1 MVPYRVNKKNLI
13 KIYHILYFS
22 LKKYTASIFKLL
34 RVPVKTDSFI
44 INSNLANNI
53 DISYTLFGYSH
64 FKGHY
69 PAAEP
74 QTWNWLAKNLI
85 IPGTIIDVGANIG
98 QFSII
103 ANEILKKK
111 FTTFDD
117 EIIQIEP
124 SDRNFELLTKNNED
138 NKVKCLA
145 LNIALGSKS
154 EFKSI
159 KIHEVYGRV
168 SYKKQYHVKT
178 LDTLSTDLNL
188 AVVQLIKI
196 DTDGH
201 ELSILQGGKEF
212 FKKFKP
218 NLIIEMNKKNAKESG
233 VKLFD
238 IENELYSMNYKLI
251 EVLDSE
257 NFVFQFGG

>member
-1 MVPYRVNKKNLI
+1 M
-13 KIYHILYFS
+13 
-22 LKKYTASIFKLL
+22 KYL
-34 RVPVKTDSFI
+34 
-44 INSNLANNI
+44 
-53 DISYTLFGYSH
+53 
-64 FKGHY
+64 
-69 PAAEP
+69 
-74 QTWNWLAKNLI
+74 
-85 IPGTIIDVGANIG
+85 
-98 QFSII
+98 
-103 ANEILKKK
+103 KK

-124 SDRNFELLTKNNED
+124 SDRDFELLTKNNED

-168 SYKKQYHVKT
+168 SYKKQYDVKT

-201 ELSILQGGKEF
+201 EL
-212 FKKFKP
+212 
-218 NLIIEMNKKNAKESG
+218 
-233 VKLFD
+233 
-238 IENELYSMNYKLI
+238 
-251 EVLDSE
+251 
-257 NFVFQFGG
+257 